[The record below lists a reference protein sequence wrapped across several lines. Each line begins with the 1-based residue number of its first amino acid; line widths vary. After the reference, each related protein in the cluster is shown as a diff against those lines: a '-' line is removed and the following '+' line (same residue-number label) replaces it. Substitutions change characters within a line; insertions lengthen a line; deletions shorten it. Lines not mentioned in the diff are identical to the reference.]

1 MPDQKYNG
9 LREKLQD
16 TKFPSL
22 YMFKFIILNDIN
34 LIAQVEKLALDPKS
48 IKSVVS
54 KNGKYIS
61 ITIKEYKNSIDEIID
76 IYIKAE
82 EIEGIISL

>member
-1 MPDQKYNG
+1 MTDQKYNG

-22 YMFKFIILNDIN
+22 YMFKFIILNDIS
-34 LIAQVEKLALDPKS
+34 LLAQVEKLTFDPTTISSKL
-48 IKSVVS
+48 S

-76 IYIKAE
+76 VYMKAE